1 MCKVDKTCPTYI
13 KWTKSVSVC
22 LCATFVKTGYINT
35 LEFKFAQIA
44 LFCSKFF
51 LAFLNVCQQKQRL
64 YC

>member
-1 MCKVDKTCPTYI
+1 MKVDKTCPTYI

-35 LEFKFAQIA
+35 LEFEFARIA
-44 LFCSKFF
+44 LFALNFF
-51 LAFLNVCQQKQRL
+51 LHSQMCVSRNRL